1 MLQGEGAV
9 DQEVVDQEVV
19 DLEVV
24 GLEVSEQEAVGLGP
38 EHQSIATRHP

>member
-24 GLEVSEQEAVGLGP
+24 GLGP